1 MLTLQQK
8 LSALLRKIKNNSY
21 GTSEL
26 GQMVKLQ
33 KKIAE
38 DIGCDDPAEAM
49 ALLGYL
55 LKYEY
60 VIINQERGIILNK
73 DKNKDIDLLMEK

>member
-1 MLTLQQK
+1 MPTLKKK
-8 LSALLRKIKNNSY
+8 LSDLLRKIEDNSY

-26 GQMVKLQ
+26 GYMVKLQ
-33 KKIAE
+33 NKIAE

-55 LKYEY
+55 LKYGY
-60 VIINQERGIILNK
+60 VIINQKQGIILNK
-73 DKNKDIDLLMEK
+73 DKKEDIDLLMKK